1 MTILRSSTAILATL
15 ACLALSAC
23 IRVRVH
29 DTEALGITRCTAPE
43 QARDRW
49 VLYLGR
55 ATADG
60 ATVDPAAWNRFRD
73 AVVTP
78 ALPSG
83 FTWHDASG
91 QWRADDGAT
100 WREPSWVIVALAE
113 PGANAAVRQIAE
125 AYRRTFAQQA
135 VLIERTRVCTTLVEA
150 SP

>member
-1 MTILRSSTAILATL
+1 MIIRRSCVVLLGVL
-15 ACLALSAC
+15 ACLALAGC

-60 ATVDPAAWNRFRD
+60 ATVDLAAWNRFRD
-73 AVVTP
+73 SVVTP

-83 FTWHDASG
+83 FTWHDAAG
-91 QWRADDGAT
+91 QWRADDEAT
-100 WREPSWVIVALAE
+100 WREPSWVLVVLAE
-113 PGANAAVRQIAE
+113 PGANTAVRQVAE

-135 VLIERTRVCTTLVEA
+135 VLIERTRVCATLVEA